1 MVGVTAGELRD
12 FQVKNKLQLPTN
24 VILDTMS
31 MVGVISAGCHVSSES
46 DQYDCTLHVRFVKLI
61 VISTNICMEQALFTV
76 LHVYL
81 LHISLPNLICKL

>member
-24 VILDTMS
+24 VILDTVT

-46 DQYDCTLHVRFVKLI
+46 DQYVIYTFVLF
-61 VISTNICMEQALFTV
+61 CMKQAFFTV
-76 LHVYL
+76 QSPAYFFT
-81 LHISLPNLICKL
+81 